1 MLKTYKK
8 GHKTILSAYFKST
21 EFDCKGVGC
30 CKETKIST
38 ELVTVLTQVRLHFGK
53 VLITS
58 GYRCPVYNKKIGGA
72 TASKHAIGCAADI
85 KVYDKSG
92 KLVDPLL
99 VAMYI
104 DSLYATKYGIECG
117 SYDTGTGGYVHV
129 DTRTGKWRAYRPNG
143 SSQNYTSYSS
153 LKPTVRTGSAGA
165 AVLVLSRK
173 LKKLGYGDHTAS
185 TYDDSIK
192 TMIKSFQRRHGLAV
206 DGIAGPKTWNALIAE
221 LSR

>member
-1 MLKTYKK
+1 MLKTHKK
-8 GHKTILSAYFKST
+8 GNKSVLNAYFKST

-30 CKETKIST
+30 CKETPIST
-38 ELVTVLTQVRLHFGK
+38 ELLTVLTQVRMHFGK

-72 TASKHAIGCAADI
+72 TASKHAVGCAADI
-85 KVYDKSG
+85 KVYGKDG

-104 DSLYATKYGIECG
+104 DGLYSTKYGIECG

-129 DTRTGKWRAYRPNG
+129 DTRSAKWRAYRPNS
-143 SSQNYTSYSS
+143 SSQKYTSYSS
-153 LKPTVRTGSAGA
+153 LKPTIRTGSAGA

-173 LKKLGYGDHTAS
+173 LKKLGYSDHTSS
-185 TYDDSIK
+185 TYDDGIK
-192 TMIKSFQRRHGLAV
+192 AMVMSFQRKHNLVV
-206 DGIAGPKTWNALIAE
+206 DGVAGTKTWGALIAD